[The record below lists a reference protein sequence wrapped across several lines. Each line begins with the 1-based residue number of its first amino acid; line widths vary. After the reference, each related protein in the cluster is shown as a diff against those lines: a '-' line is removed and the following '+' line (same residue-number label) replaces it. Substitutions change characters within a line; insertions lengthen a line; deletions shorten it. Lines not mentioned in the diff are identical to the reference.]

1 MLASSLPAAREANED
16 DGAPPVV
23 EVLRPEGR
31 ASFVLVCEHA
41 SNFIPRRYAGLGLSP
56 SELERH
62 IAYDIGAAG
71 ITRRL
76 SELLDAPAY
85 LSGRSRLLIDANR
98 PPGSPTSV
106 PQVSEA
112 TVVPGNR
119 DLTEAERQERVDRY
133 FAPFHG
139 RLAEDLDRRAERGT
153 RFRIVAVHSF
163 TPVYL
168 GVARPYHAGILFR
181 GPAEKW
187 GQRLVAL
194 LDRPDRPVVA
204 NAPYQIEDAS
214 DYLVPRQAEPR
225 RLEALLLEIR
235 QDLVATPSAQEAW
248 AETIAEALAT
258 TTG

>member
-1 MLASSLPAAREANED
+1 MLASSPPAAREADED
-16 DGAPPVV
+16 DDAPPVV

-31 ASFVLVCEHA
+31 APFVLVCEHA
-41 SNFIPRRYAGLGLSP
+41 SNFIPRCYAGLGLSP

-106 PQVSEA
+106 PEVSEA

-133 FAPFHG
+133 FTPFHG
-139 RLAEDLDRRAERGT
+139 RLAEDLDRREKGGE

-181 GPAEKW
+181 GPVEKW

-204 NAPYQIEDAS
+204 NAPYEIEDAS

-225 RLEALLLEIR
+225 GLEALLLEIR
-235 QDLVATPSAQEAW
+235 QDLVATPSGQEAW